1 MRVPSWSRLNESNAM
16 RQDEPPLTLE
26 QLECLSR
33 CARGL
38 SIRFESHSI
47 IRALV
52 DGGYA
57 QRGMAGVI
65 TVTTKGHEYLRKLN
79 YE

>member
-1 MRVPSWSRLNESNAM
+1 MSR
-16 RQDEPPLTLE
+16 DEPPLTLE

-47 IRALV
+47 IKALV
-52 DGGYA
+52 DSGYA
-57 QRGMAGVI
+57 QRGMVGVI
-65 TVTTKGHEYLRKLN
+65 TVTPKGLEYLRKLN

>member
-1 MRVPSWSRLNESNAM
+1 LS
-16 RQDEPPLTLE
+16 QDEPPLTLE

-38 SIRFESHSI
+38 SIRFESTSI
-47 IRALV
+47 IKALV

-57 QRGMAGVI
+57 QRGVAGVI
-65 TVTTKGHEYLRKLN
+65 TVTGKGLEHLRKLN
-79 YE
+79 YQ